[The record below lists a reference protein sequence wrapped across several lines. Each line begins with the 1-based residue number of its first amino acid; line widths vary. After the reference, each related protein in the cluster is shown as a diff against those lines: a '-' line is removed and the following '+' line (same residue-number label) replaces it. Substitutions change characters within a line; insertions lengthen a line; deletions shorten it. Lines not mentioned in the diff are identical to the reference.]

1 MRNETQDTYNEMV
14 ENVMG
19 PAGRN
24 ATANLESFSHLPWTE
39 EELEALN
46 AQREYVK
53 DLREVPGSYF
63 VSRCIDNAFRAVLY
77 DGDNAREVFE
87 REVEDINREIAR
99 KRKEFG
105 LD

>member
-1 MRNETQDTYNEMV
+1 MV
-14 ENVMG
+14 
-19 PAGRN
+19 
-24 ATANLESFSHLPWTE
+24 
-39 EELEALN
+39 
-46 AQREYVK
+46 YVK

-63 VSRCIDNAFRAVLY
+63 VSRCLDNAFRAVLY

>member
-1 MRNETQDTYNEMV
+1 MRTDTQDAYNEQV

-24 ATANLESFSHLPWTE
+24 ATANLESFAHLPWSE
-39 EELEALN
+39 EEKEALDT
-46 AQREYVK
+46 QRAYVK

-63 VSRCIDNAFRAVLY
+63 VSRCIDNAFRAVFF

-87 REVEDINREIAR
+87 QEVESIDREIAR
-99 KRKEFG
+99 KRQELG